1 MLVEQ
6 RDTFAGFTFADE
18 IWYIQQSYTVVD
30 SKVNTLEY
38 TAWLKLKT
46 VPEETVPTAFL
57 LVEDTFDLPT
67 ALPFQLEDSAVC
79 FVC

>member
-38 TAWLKLKT
+38 AALGGTVAHKLI
-46 VPEETVPTAFL
+46 PRPFL
-57 LVEDTFDLPT
+57 
-67 ALPFQLEDSAVC
+67 SA
-79 FVC
+79 